1 MKNFTKKQNE
11 SLSEI
16 YRRLNCFHKGNLDAN
31 LLYLALPS
39 EAKEIIEMGLI
50 KPCSKEV
57 PRALNWYNLTEKGKK
72 FFANYTE
79 KNGISESLA
88 MKIFNREYYKQFD
101 KELIQE

>member
-1 MKNFTKKQNE
+1 MKTFTKKQNE

-39 EAKEIIEMGLI
+39 EAKEIIKIGLI
-50 KPCSKEV
+50 KPYSAEI

-72 FFANYTE
+72 FFANYTN
-79 KNGISESLA
+79 KNGIPESLA
-88 MKIFNREYYKQFD
+88 TKIFNGEYYKVFD
-101 KELIQE
+101 KQLIQQ